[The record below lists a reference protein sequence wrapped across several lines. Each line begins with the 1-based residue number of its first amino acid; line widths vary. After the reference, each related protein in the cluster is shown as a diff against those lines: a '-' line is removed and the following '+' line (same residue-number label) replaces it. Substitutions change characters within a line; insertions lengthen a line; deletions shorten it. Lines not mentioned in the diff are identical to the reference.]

1 MKKTSYAM
9 FINSLSL
16 GWEPCPPA
24 PGLEKHIVM
33 FGAVVALGGRILP
46 SSVNLTWK
54 PLEQTQGS

>member
-1 MKKTSYAM
+1 M